1 LDKKTIHNNFEQIG
15 SLQKNLG
22 LLDDIDNKSLGE
34 LATIFPRSK
43 FTQLEDES
51 YFSMLQSLRDRV
63 TIPEVIDESAPNIN
77 DKRRGI
83 YGKQMS
89 EAFNYAGKEF
99 KLKDDIYEKMPSVNI
114 LDMDSPLSLNLIDM
128 MDKMDR
134 EESLYGREIDIDE
147 KEA

>member
-15 SLQKNLG
+15 NLQKNLG

-63 TIPEVIDESAPNIN
+63 TIPEVIDESAPDM
-77 DKRRGI
+77 DKTKSGV
-83 YGKQMS
+83 YGEQM
-89 EAFNYAGKEF
+89 FNLFKDSGKEF
-99 KLKDDIYEKMPSVNI
+99 KLKDKIYNKMPNNNTI
-114 LDMDSPLSLNLIDM
+114 DMDSPDSLNFLDELN
-128 MDKMDR
+128 KLDR

>member
-1 LDKKTIHNNFEQIG
+1 MDKKTIHNNFEQIG

-43 FTQLEDES
+43 FTQLEDVS
-51 YFSMLQSLRDRV
+51 YFSMLQSLKDKV
-63 TIPEVIDESAPNIN
+63 TVPEIIDESAPSIN

-89 EAFNYAGKEF
+89 EAFN
-99 KLKDDIYEKMPSVNI
+99 KDDIYEKMPSVNI
-114 LDMDSPLSLNLIDM
+114 LDMDSPLSLDLIDM

-134 EESLYGREIDIDE
+134 EESLYGRTMEIDE